1 MQEQNTMMTNE
12 NVTKPKIRAQKKHTV
27 MFIFV
32 CAILILGILAQILG
46 IVGLMEY
53 LEYIND
59 DYANQ
64 DHSHDALPGLGTL
77 IMGFSTLLIMVVGLY
92 ASVFLRDAVWAVGLV
107 LAVKLVRRKK
117 EIPTWMWVISL
128 ILMIIYTIYIGFDIL
143 TVLGWLFFSL
153 VSKLFGLF

>member
-1 MQEQNTMMTNE
+1 MQDQTTMTTVE
-12 NVTKPKIRAQKKHTV
+12 TVKKPKVRAQKKHV
-27 MFIFV
+27 WMFAFV

-53 LEYIND
+53 LEYINA
-59 DYANQ
+59 DYADHDPSQ
-64 DHSHDALPGLGTL
+64 DAIPGLGTL

-107 LAVKLVRRKK
+107 LSIKLVRRKK

-128 ILMIIYTIYIGFDIL
+128 ILMIIYIVYIGSDVL
-143 TVLGWLFFSL
+143 SVLGWLFFSL
-153 VSKLFGLF
+153 LSKVISLF